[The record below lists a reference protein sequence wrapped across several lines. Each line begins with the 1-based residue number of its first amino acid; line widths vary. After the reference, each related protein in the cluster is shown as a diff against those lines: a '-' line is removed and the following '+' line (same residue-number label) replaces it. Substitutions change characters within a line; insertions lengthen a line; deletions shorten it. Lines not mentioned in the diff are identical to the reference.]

1 MIVNNVYKS
10 VNNQQRNLTTA
21 VVRYLIFELSVRHRQ
36 LFENIKTKKPG
47 NQQLQTASKCLVNS
61 FKIAG
66 ER

>member
-47 NQQLQTASKCLVNS
+47 ILTQLAAADCLV
-61 FKIAG
+61 
-66 ER
+66 

>member
-36 LFENIKTKKPG
+36 LFENIKNEKTR
-47 NQQLQTASKCLVNS
+47 QSAASTALKCLV
-61 FKIAG
+61 
-66 ER
+66 

>member
-47 NQQLQTASKCLVNS
+47 ILTQFVAADCLV
-61 FKIAG
+61 
-66 ER
+66 

>member
-47 NQQLQTASKCLVNS
+47 ILTQLTLLIAWYNS
-61 FKIAG
+61 
-66 ER
+66 